1 MMKWIRTLHLYLGC
15 LFAPMLIFF
24 CASGAW
30 QLFGFHSGTKVGSY
44 VPPKWVSTLSQ
55 MHKYQGVNGPGYDT
69 VSDAFRWF

>member
-30 QLFGFHSGTKVGSY
+30 QLFGFHSGTKDGSY
-44 VPPKWVSTLSQ
+44 LTPKWVSTLSQ

-69 VSDAFRWF
+69 VSEAFH